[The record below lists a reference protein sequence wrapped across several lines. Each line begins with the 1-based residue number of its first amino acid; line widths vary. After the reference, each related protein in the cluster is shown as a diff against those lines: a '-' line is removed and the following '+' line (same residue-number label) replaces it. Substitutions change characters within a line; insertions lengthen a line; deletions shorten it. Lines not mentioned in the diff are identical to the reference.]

1 MSPQR
6 ISLQTLKYSLCK
18 GHLHL
23 LGLKAKAM
31 GLPHRGP
38 TSWERQDSDHLQ
50 ISLQGNRDFFLY
62 LPSQLQYTAMATP
75 NLIWMA
81 KTYTNLYEHPSSLRQ
96 ESSSKTQSTR
106 SFDCNFFFIIKHRL
120 IQSIETNELWHGGG
134 TKWTFS
140 QDDYQLWASLSLQEA
155 QRC

>member
-50 ISLQGNRDFFLY
+50 IGLQGNRDFLLY

-81 KTYTNLYEHPSSLRQ
+81 KTYTNLYGLNN
-96 ESSSKTQSTR
+96 STNIR
-106 SFDCNFFFIIKHRL
+106 VPWDKNLAAKHKAQDHL
-120 IQSIETNELWHGGG
+120 ILLVI
-134 TKWTFS
+134 
-140 QDDYQLWASLSLQEA
+140 
-155 QRC
+155 R